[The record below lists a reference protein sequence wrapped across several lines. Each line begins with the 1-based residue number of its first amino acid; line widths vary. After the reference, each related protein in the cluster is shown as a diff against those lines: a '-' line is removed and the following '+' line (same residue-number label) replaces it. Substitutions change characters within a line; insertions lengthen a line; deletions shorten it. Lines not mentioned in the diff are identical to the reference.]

1 MEEDPVRL
9 ASWGEAAVADGSGG
23 IYSPEVKALQL
34 QLDAARS
41 TIAELQAQLRGYPAL
56 FKLQNE
62 EKKLRGELL
71 YQWATHQKDVA
82 SGHQHLKEAVKLDK
96 EERLRKE
103 WGKTVSPTRPSVHKV
118 ELGFDRTELQGI
130 RTRLHAAISDRA
142 QSIAALLTYS
152 EPHEEAQDG
161 RERERERE
169 FLRRQCES
177 QQSADE
183 LSPPRPTH
191 LTSVLSTA
199 QRLG

>member
-1 MEEDPVRL
+1 MEEDPTRL
-9 ASWGEAAVADGSGG
+9 ANWGEAAVADGSGG

-34 QLDAARS
+34 QLEAARG
-41 TIAELQAQLRGYPAL
+41 TIAGLQAQLRGYPAL

-71 YQWATHQKDVA
+71 YQWATHHKDVA

-152 EPHEEAQDG
+152 EPHEPQDG
-161 RERERERE
+161 REREREL
-169 FLRRQCES
+169 LRAAHDS